1 MRRMASILL
10 LLGCTSGCIFTHT
23 WELQTYPSWIAG
35 KNRPYEIVQ
44 EGGVY
49 YTMSWLET
57 KYEHHIFT
65 DKAGFTYDSELN
77 PLIWVPQLPFIWL
90 CEVPFRWLW
99 EDYYAYRVPVKVD
112 KRIRDK
118 RYCRSVNRKDYKVQS
133 LKWMTPEGV
142 ENEVKVSLTVVDGD
156 GLSAEARLSFWKG
169 TTLSKEIV
177 LEPTLQTPEVFIDT
191 FDGRHLYIWDGS
203 SRATYLYRYYRWN
216 GGGRTSWCP
225 ALLELDLETGE
236 LRRLVW
242 IEYNKLYHAD
252 EVVMDQYK
260 DFNDLRRHT
269 DIKKGEVSDKGA
281 KAKD

>member
-1 MRRMASILL
+1 MRRMASVLL

-118 RYCRSVNRKDYKVQS
+118 QDCRFGRGRHCPRRLFLNRRFKHLKCSLIHLTDAIFTFGTGLVVQH
-133 LKWMTPEGV
+133 
-142 ENEVKVSLTVVDGD
+142 
-156 GLSAEARLSFWKG
+156 
-169 TTLSKEIV
+169 I
-177 LEPTLQTPEVFIDT
+177 FIDT
-191 FDGRHLYIWDGS
+191 
-203 SRATYLYRYYRWN
+203 T
-216 GGGRTSWCP
+216 GG
-225 ALLELDLETGE
+225 TGE
-236 LRRLVW
+236 AGQAGARRFLSLIW
-242 IEYNKLYHAD
+242 KQESFDALSGLNTTNCIMLT
-252 EVVMDQYK
+252 
-260 DFNDLRRHT
+260 RW
-269 DIKKGEVSDKGA
+269 
-281 KAKD
+281 